1 MNNNNLNF
9 DGGAYVRH
17 PQFGPGIYIRPLVP
31 GRAGPTALVVF
42 GTQERRVLVADLSE
56 GWD

>member
-1 MNNNNLNF
+1 MNNNNSNY

-17 PQFGPGIYIRPLVP
+17 PQHGPGVFIRLLAP

-42 GTQERRVLVADLSE
+42 GVQERRVLVADLSD

>member
-1 MNNNNLNF
+1 MNKNL

-17 PQFGPGIYIRPLVP
+17 TQHGPGIFIRLLAP

-42 GTQERRVLVADLSE
+42 GVQERRVLLADLTE